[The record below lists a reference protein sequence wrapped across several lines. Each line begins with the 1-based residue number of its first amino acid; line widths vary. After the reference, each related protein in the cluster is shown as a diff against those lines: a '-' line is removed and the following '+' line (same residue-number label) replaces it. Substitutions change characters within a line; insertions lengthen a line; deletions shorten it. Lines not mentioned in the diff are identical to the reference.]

1 MDRDRMAVQ
10 PAPGWFFGRRLAL
23 DMRETDED
31 DPPDPGPEGFV
42 EEIAEIVRIG
52 RMEEFLGVGPEE
64 HPGEMDDGVTLPQM
78 PAEGFGTPQ
87 IDLAGLD
94 TGAGRQVVGNRP
106 AVPEKPQRDPV
117 AGHLP
122 RQQRSQIPGRAGN
135 DYPFHIADEYTKK
148 IVLAF

>member
-1 MDRDRMAVQ
+1 MDY
-10 PAPGWFFGRRLAL
+10 
-23 DMRETDED
+23 
-31 DPPDPGPEGFV
+31 
-42 EEIAEIVRIG
+42 
-52 RMEEFLGVGPEE
+52 
-64 HPGEMDDGVTLPQM
+64 GVTLPQM

-122 RQQRSQIPGRAGN
+122 RPAAIPDSR
-135 DYPFHIADEYTKK
+135 PRR
-148 IVLAF
+148 